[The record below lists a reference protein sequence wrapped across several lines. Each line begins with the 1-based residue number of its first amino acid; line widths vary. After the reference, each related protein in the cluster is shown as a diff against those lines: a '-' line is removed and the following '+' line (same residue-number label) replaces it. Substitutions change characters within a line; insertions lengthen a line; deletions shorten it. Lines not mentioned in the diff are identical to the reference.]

1 MSEKSIN
8 IDDKLLK
15 HLQELSHLKLE
26 QDEQETLKN
35 DINKILHYIEKLKEV
50 DIEDVDKQITPVEN
64 KLELREDE
72 PAYFEYREKIID
84 LFPDSENHYLKV
96 PKIY

>member
-1 MSEKSIN
+1 MSEKGVN
-8 IDDKLLK
+8 IDEKLLK
-15 HLQELSHLKLE
+15 RLQELSHLKLE
-26 QDEQETLKN
+26 KDEQETLKN

-50 DIEDVDKQITPVEN
+50 DIKDVDKQITTVEN

-72 PAYFEYREKIID
+72 PVHFDNRDRIID
-84 LFPDSENHYLKV
+84 LFPVSENHYLKV

>member
-1 MSEKSIN
+1 MNNEGIN
-8 IDDKLLK
+8 IDEKLLK

-35 DINKILHYIEKLKEV
+35 DINKILDYIEKLKEV
-50 DIEDVDKQITPVEN
+50 EVEDVDKEITPVEN
-64 KLELREDE
+64 RMELRPDE
-72 PAYFEYREKIID
+72 PVDFENKEQIIE
-84 LFPDSENHYLKV
+84 LFPDSEDRYLKV

>member
-1 MSEKSIN
+1 MNNEGIN
-8 IDDKLLK
+8 IDEKLLK

-35 DINKILHYIEKLKEV
+35 DINKILDYIEKLKEV
-50 DIEDVDKQITPVEN
+50 EVEDVDKQITPVEN
-64 KLELREDE
+64 NMELRPDE
-72 PAYFEYREKIID
+72 PVDFENKEQIIE
-84 LFPDSENHYLKV
+84 LFPDSEDRYLKV

>member
-64 KLELREDE
+64 KLELREDG
-72 PAYFEYREKIID
+72 PVRFEYREKIID